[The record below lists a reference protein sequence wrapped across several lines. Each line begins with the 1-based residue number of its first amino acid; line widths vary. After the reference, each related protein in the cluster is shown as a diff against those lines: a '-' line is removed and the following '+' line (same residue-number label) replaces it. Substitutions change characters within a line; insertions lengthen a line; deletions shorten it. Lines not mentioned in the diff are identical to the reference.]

1 MQTCQLS
8 FLNSWTHLLFL
19 VLWLVKVPHSV
30 SSALMITRNVCLA
43 CYVIECMFIL
53 FDQRK
58 QVFVEIK
65 MVILF
70 STKFHLYLKICKV
83 LFTITATFSFLLS
96 TALSKLNVIGFFYKN
111 FIALYPFSGK
121 VLKKKLTLVLI
132 SCFSQE
138 MQLGDW

>member
-1 MQTCQLS
+1 
-8 FLNSWTHLLFL
+8 
-19 VLWLVKVPHSV
+19 
-30 SSALMITRNVCLA
+30 
-43 CYVIECMFIL
+43 
-53 FDQRK
+53 
-58 QVFVEIK
+58 

-138 MQLGDW
+138 MQLGD